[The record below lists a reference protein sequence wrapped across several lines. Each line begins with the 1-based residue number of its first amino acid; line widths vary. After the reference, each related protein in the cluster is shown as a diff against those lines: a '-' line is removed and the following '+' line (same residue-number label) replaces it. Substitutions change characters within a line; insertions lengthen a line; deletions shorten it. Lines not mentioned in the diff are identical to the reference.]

1 MAGSEDLSQS
11 LEARVQEF
19 TLSNGLHFIVLERS
33 IAPIVSCH
41 TYADVGAFD
50 EVDGQTG
57 AYAGLPR
64 QTFVAFFCLYT
75 SLSLYIPAGIAHL
88 LEHMAFKGEQQVPF
102 MCRSAKLAKLISVVC
117 TVCHS
122 AYILQAALALG
133 QKIMPKKLLSL
144 EPLTRVIAI
153 CSAYASHV

>member
-1 MAGSEDLSQS
+1 MQM
-11 LEARVQEF
+11 LEPLMRLMGKQVHTPVCHVRHLWPF
-19 TLSNGLHFIVLERS
+19 F
-33 IAPIVSCH
+33 VS
-41 TYADVGAFD
+41 
-50 EVDGQTG
+50 
-57 AYAGLPR
+57 
-64 QTFVAFFCLYT
+64 T

-153 CSAYASHV
+153 CSA